1 MAGGHWG
8 ALAGDGPWEAVAPD
22 MHCLCKAL
30 ANGHPIAALIGNER
44 AREGAAKITASGTY
58 WLAGGP
64 MAAALANLDD
74 DGIVYEVAGM
84 LWLQGMNHPIK

>member
-1 MAGGHWG
+1 
-8 ALAGDGPWEAVAPD
+8 

-64 MAAALANLDD
+64 MAAALANLDVLEA
-74 DGIVYEVAGM
+74 DGSAAMHHMQVIIRRRWCHFRTPPPPPPPCLCRM
-84 LWLQGMNHPIK
+84 DNH